1 MVQAVL
7 RTLQRYITRLWRQEA
22 PHSPPRYPPVGLVRF
37 GSFRR
42 LQPIGR
48 IFGSEWGQCVD
59 RYYIE
64 SFLARQAADIYGHVL
79 EVADNTYTR
88 QFGGMRV
95 QRSDV
100 LHVAPHHPGAT
111 ITADLTCAEHLPSE
125 TFDCVIFTQTLQ
137 FIYDVRAALRTLYRI
152 LKPGGVLLATG
163 NGISQIARWDMD
175 HWGEY
180 WRFTSLSAHK
190 LFAEVF
196 PVSHL
201 AVQAHGNVL
210 AAVAFLHGLVSE
222 ELSQEELD
230 YFDPDYEVLIT
241 IRAMKPLGVKTQPLN
256 EQ

>member
-1 MVQAVL
+1 MKAGL
-7 RTLQRYITRLWRQEA
+7 RTFRHYIIHLWRRETPQ
-22 PHSPPRYPPVGLVRF
+22 SLPRHPPVGLVRF
-37 GSFRR
+37 GSLRR

-48 IFGSEWGQCVD
+48 IFGSEWGQCID

-64 SFLARQAADIYGHVL
+64 SFLARHTADIHGHVL

-88 QFGGMRV
+88 QFGGTRV
-95 QRSDV
+95 QHSDI
-100 LHVAPHHPGAT
+100 LHVSPQHSGAT
-111 ITADLTCAEHLPSE
+111 ITADLTCADHLPSE

-180 WRFTSLSAHK
+180 WRFTSLSAHR
-190 LFAEVF
+190 LFTEVF
-196 PVSHL
+196 PVSDV

-210 AAVAFLHGLVSE
+210 AALAFLHGLVSE
-222 ELSQEELD
+222 ELQKDELD

-241 IRAMKPLGVKTQPLN
+241 IRAVKPMAGK
-256 EQ
+256 